1 MKKLPLSKKN
11 AAMLLVGLV
20 LFAQVSHTDWP
31 YLAREY
37 VVLLVIQL
45 YFFTTYLIIPKLKE
59 KQIKDSPLKDL

>member
-1 MKKLPLSKKN
+1 MKQIRLNKKN
-11 AAMLLVGLV
+11 VALLLVSLV
-20 LFAQVSHTDWP
+20 LFSQVSHTDWP

-45 YFFTTYLIIPKLKE
+45 YFLTTYLIIPKLKE